1 MRSGKDETMTRSM
14 FRDSAAL
21 LGRWLLA
28 ALFLHES
35 WMKLTH
41 FGPSMAYMERFGVPG
56 WLLPGAVAVELGGG
70 ILLVLGLFS
79 RHAALALAVF
89 CIAAAGLFHNVLSDG
104 NQLLHFEK
112 DLAIAGGL
120 LVLCAFGPG
129 RFVLPLGRPK
139 LLG

>member
-1 MRSGKDETMTRSM
+1 MTRSM
-14 FRDSAAL
+14 IQDSAAL

-41 FGPSMAYMERFGVPG
+41 FGPSVAYMERFGVPG
-56 WLLPGAVAVELGGG
+56 WLLPGALVIELGGG

-79 RHAALALAVF
+79 RHAALALAAF

-129 RFVLPLGRPK
+129 RFVLPLRRLKP
-139 LLG
+139 LG